1 MSDVKFCDGLIV
13 KRNEN
18 APDWALCKLSIK
30 KDEFIQFLNEQD
42 GDWVN
47 VECCVGK
54 SGKPYAKLDDWKP
67 ESSQDGNKE
76 ETVTNETDLP
86 F

>member
-1 MSDVKFCDGLIV
+1 MSEVKFCDGLIV

-30 KDEFIQFLNEQD
+30 KDEFIQFLNDQD

-67 ESSQDGNKE
+67 EPQAEKVADS
-76 ETVTNETDLP
+76 DLP